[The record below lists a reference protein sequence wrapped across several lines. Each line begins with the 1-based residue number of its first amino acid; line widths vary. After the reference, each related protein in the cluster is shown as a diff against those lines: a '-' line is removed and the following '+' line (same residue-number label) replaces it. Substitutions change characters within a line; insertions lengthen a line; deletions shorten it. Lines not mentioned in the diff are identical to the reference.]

1 MKKTTHH
8 GQVDFILQGR
18 FNRCKSRNI
27 INHVSRHADKILMI
41 ITIEAENAAFGK
53 NPACFHNR
61 KPRENRNGGNMYNA
75 IKGTDDKPITTI
87 ILTEKKK
94 ALRNPIKIR
103 RKPTITTSFP

>member
-1 MKKTTHH
+1 MCRQNSNDYH
-8 GQVDFILQGR
+8 
-18 FNRCKSRNI
+18 NRSR
-27 INHVSRHADKILMI
+27 KCC
-41 ITIEAENAAFGK
+41 FWQ

-94 ALRNPIKIR
+94 L
-103 RKPTITTSFP
+103 